1 MFFSNPDN
9 QEVLLDFARKTRAL
23 SFKDSDKNI
32 RLELLKKIVQF
43 ILHSPAE
50 WDEKCAF
57 NIKNI
62 GEQFLSRLRN
72 MAYEE
77 GAALEEGR
85 DLDHAY
91 VCAYRFVCE
100 YDLFVGAGKE
110 LSIELRSVKASIEQN
125 LISLEDNFRSQIT
138 YASYLMPA
146 SIVKDFLQ
154 QPDLNFFK
162 DFSIK
167 KEEAA
172 RLKKEWDEEIRSK
185 KDEVSR
191 LKEILES
198 YKNAFNFVGLYK
210 GFSDL
215 GEKKEKESALLLTS
229 LMFMAAFILV
239 PLFVEIY
246 FINFDLTNSN
256 SINSDRLFLLV
267 PIFSVEIILVYF
279 FRIIL
284 QNHRSVK
291 AQIIQIELRKT
302 LCQFIQ
308 SYANYSAEIKKQDP
322 TALEKFESLIFSGVV
337 SDPEKVPSTFDGLD
351 QISTLLKNIRGP

>member
-9 QEVLLDFARKTRAL
+9 QTVLLDFARTARTL
-23 SFKDSDKNI
+23 SFNDSGKNI

-43 ILHSPAE
+43 ILHKPEE
-50 WDEKCAF
+50 WDEKCSF

-77 GAALEEGR
+77 GVVLEEGKE
-85 DLDHAY
+85 LDHAY

-110 LSIELRSVKASIEQN
+110 LSIDLRSVKASIEQN
-125 LISLEDNFRSQIT
+125 LIPLEDNLRSQIV

-146 SIVKDFLQ
+146 SIVKDLLQ
-154 QPDLNFFK
+154 QPDLKFFK
-162 DFSIK
+162 DFSVK

-172 RLKKEWDEEIRSK
+172 LLKKEWDEEIRSK

-210 GFSDL
+210 GFSEL
-215 GEKKEKESALLLTS
+215 GEKKEKESILLLIS
-229 LMFMAAFILV
+229 LMFMAAFILA

-246 FINFDLTNSN
+246 LINSDLINSN
-256 SINSDRLFLLV
+256 SISPDRFFFL
-267 PIFSVEIILVYF
+267 YRF
-279 FRIIL
+279 FR
-284 QNHRSVK
+284 
-291 AQIIQIELRKT
+291 
-302 LCQFIQ
+302 
-308 SYANYSAEIKKQDP
+308 
-322 TALEKFESLIFSGVV
+322 
-337 SDPEKVPSTFDGLD
+337 
-351 QISTLLKNIRGP
+351 